1 MPKIYDYFSPSKD
14 GEMYS
19 YIQDLE
25 NQEFEQEFKKIFIFN
40 IKEEIFDESDFLR
53 IYFRVIDGHEQK
65 TEVKEEEKNKNI
77 KIHIFNIIKDKVKGK
92 PKKGESKIK
101 VSITNR
107 NSKKENTRKQ
117 KNISFLFNDNIFPSI
132 NLGNNEFDQFN
143 EPNPI
148 TKNSQKYQDSC
159 IPDKNK
165 IEDIDKNKIGETKNN
180 SLSKTS
186 AFSSSEKNIKNKSTF
201 KFITKKRGRDK
212 KDSQEKEINLNE
224 KRHNKEDFD
233 NVIKKI
239 KSLIIKCLIIYSNN
253 LLNEVKYDDYG
264 KKIKFEELKQIN
276 ASLAENT
283 NVKFNKDLL
292 NKKIKVILS
301 EKITEK
307 IEYKNGEYHNKKI
320 IDKYY
325 YENKV
330 QKIMNFF
337 ELEFR
342 VIFNYLEKGEFYES
356 NKNKDNFILLSKFE
370 DIYHIELERRSNED
384 IKIILENIKNY
395 VKNIEKRKPRINKK
409 KSFKKKKLFEIK

>member
-132 NLGNNEFDQFN
+132 NLGNNEFDQLN

-239 KSLIIKCLIIYSNN
+239 KSLIIKCLIIYSNI
-253 LLNEVKYDDYG
+253 LLNEVKYDDNG
-264 KKIKFEELKQIN
+264 KKIKIEELKQIN
-276 ASLAENT
+276 ANLAENT
-283 NVKFNKDLL
+283 DVKFNKDLL

-342 VIFNYLEKGEFYES
+342 VIFNYLEKGELYES
-356 NKNKDNFILLSKFE
+356 YKNKDYFILLSKFE
-370 DIYHIELERRSNED
+370 DIYQKELKKKKNED

-409 KSFKKKKLFEIK
+409 KSFTKKKLFEIK

>member
-1 MPKIYDYFSPSKD
+1 MPNIYDYFSPSNDEEK
-14 GEMYS
+14 YS
-19 YIQDLE
+19 VCQDFEKFIQKCI
-25 NQEFEQEFKKIFIFN
+25 NIFTTN
-40 IKEEIFDESDFLR
+40 IKEEIFDESVFHS
-53 IYFRVIDGHEQK
+53 IYFIVNDGHEQK
-65 TEVKEEEKNKNI
+65 TEVKEEEEKNKNKKTEI
-77 KIHIFNIIKDKVKGK
+77 SNITKDKVKEK
-92 PKKGESKIK
+92 LKKGESKIK
-101 VSITNR
+101 ENTTNR

-117 KNISFLFNDNIFPSI
+117 KNISSSI
-132 NLGNNEFDQFN
+132 NLGNNEYEQLN
-143 EPNPI
+143 ELNPI
-148 TKNSQKYQDSC
+148 TKNSKKYQDSC

-186 AFSSSEKNIKNKSTF
+186 AFSSFEMNIKNKSTF

-239 KSLIIKCLIIYSNN
+239 KSLIIKCLIIYSNI
-253 LLNEVKYDDYG
+253 LLNEVKYDDNG

-276 ASLAENT
+276 ANLAENT

-325 YENKV
+325 NENKV

-342 VIFNYLEKGEFYES
+342 VIFNYLEKGELYES
-356 NKNKDNFILLSKFE
+356 YKNKDYFILLSKFE
-370 DIYHIELERRSNED
+370 YIYQKELKKKKNED

-409 KSFKKKKLFEIK
+409 KSFTKKKLFEIK